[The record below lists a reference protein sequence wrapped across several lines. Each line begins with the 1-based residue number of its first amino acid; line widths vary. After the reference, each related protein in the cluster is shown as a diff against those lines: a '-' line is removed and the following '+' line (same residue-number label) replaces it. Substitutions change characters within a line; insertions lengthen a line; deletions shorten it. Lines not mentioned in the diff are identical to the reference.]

1 MMFLACAAD
10 SAEATCWHS
19 STASVLGSGHYASVL
34 RVAAIATTMA
44 LVERFSSVE
53 LMEPIDWQGGSGF
66 ISPIALPVLPS
77 L

>member
-1 MMFLACAAD
+1 
-10 SAEATCWHS
+10 
-19 STASVLGSGHYASVL
+19 V